1 MRLSWVYVVLM
12 CFLKILRERLSVLSV
27 AHKNMLLLVIV
38 ILNYWNGFERVTDV
52 LCMYELILEVLTKRV

>member
-1 MRLSWVYVVLM
+1 MRLLWVYVVLM
-12 CFLKILRERLSVLSV
+12 CFLKILRERLPVLSV

-52 LCMYELILEVLTKRV
+52 LCMYNLILEVLMKRV